1 MSDARALSCVISD
14 AGRRWGA
21 IRALLRQK
29 YKYKIRNTNTKIYRK
44 DMGCNQSYVETE
56 IQIQKYAV
64 LLVMSRI
71 LYMLPVYGGAPEYML
86 DALQKKQSE
95 AMRLVTRRKWKI
107 LGRKMNPTKELLK
120 QCNYH
125 NAIQL

>member
-44 DMGCNQSYVETE
+44 EMGCNQSYVETE
-56 IQIQKYAV
+56 IQIQKYAG
-64 LLVMSRI
+64 RRWGAI
-71 LYMLPVYGGAPEYML
+71 RAMLRH
-86 DALQKKQSE
+86 Q
-95 AMRLVTRRKWKI
+95 RWK
-107 LGRKMNPTKELLK
+107 
-120 QCNYH
+120 
-125 NAIQL
+125 